1 LSSIATDPNN
11 GSTQS
16 QLFAQFFDDASQ
28 VLRSVAGIS
37 WIPLQK
43 TYFLYRRLPGA
54 GNDGMLERLFGSTG
68 GKLMAD
74 NEEKILPVIRLL
86 LVAFFGLLFVI
97 ALQLFLLVSGA
108 NAGIVEAAR
117 NLTTLILKSL
127 V

>member
-1 LSSIATDPNN
+1 
-11 GSTQS
+11 
-16 QLFAQFFDDASQ
+16 
-28 VLRSVAGIS
+28 
-37 WIPLQK
+37 
-43 TYFLYRRLPGA
+43 
-54 GNDGMLERLFGSTG
+54 MLERLFGNTG

-117 NLTTLILKSL
+117 NLTALILKSL
-127 V
+127 L

>member
-1 LSSIATDPNN
+1 
-11 GSTQS
+11 
-16 QLFAQFFDDASQ
+16 
-28 VLRSVAGIS
+28 
-37 WIPLQK
+37 
-43 TYFLYRRLPGA
+43 
-54 GNDGMLERLFGSTG
+54 
-68 GKLMAD
+68 MAD

-117 NLTTLILKSL
+117 NLTMLILKSL